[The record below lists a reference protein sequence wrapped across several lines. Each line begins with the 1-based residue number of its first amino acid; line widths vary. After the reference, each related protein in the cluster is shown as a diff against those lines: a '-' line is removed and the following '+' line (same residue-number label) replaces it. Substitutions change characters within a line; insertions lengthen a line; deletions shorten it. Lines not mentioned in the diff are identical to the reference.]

1 MEFAIDV
8 RNLKKSY
15 SEGEVLKKI
24 SFSVKKGTIHGF
36 LGPNGAG
43 KTTTMKIIVGLLPP
57 NEGDVKVEGSVG
69 FLPENPPLYNN
80 MIVKDF
86 LKFVA
91 EIHFVPKKLIQKRI
105 EIVSEK
111 CGITSIQK
119 RLIGNLSKG
128 YRQRVGIAQAL
139 VFDPEVLVFD
149 EPTVGLDPSSI
160 IEIRDLIRGLKNKH
174 TILFSSHQ
182 LHEVELLCSDI
193 TIINQGKILQSGPIS
208 EIRKSYQNRQIVHAV
223 VSNWTGGEVSNE
235 LKSIQKILPCKAL
248 EILPKGNETEL
259 KFILDSAQD
268 LRSRVGKYLFDKKC
282 DLLSLKEEKLDIEEI
297 FKLAT
302 KSKPNE
308 TSENRVH

>member
-1 MEFAIDV
+1 MDVAIDV
-8 RNLKKSY
+8 KNLKKSF
-15 SEGEVLKKI
+15 SGSNVLKEI

-57 NEGDVKVEGSVG
+57 SEGEVKVDGRVG

-105 EIVSEK
+105 EVVSKK
-111 CGITSIQK
+111 CGISSIQK

-139 VFDPEVLVFD
+139 IFDPEVVVLD

-160 IEIRDLIRGLKNKH
+160 IEIRDLIQGLKNDH

-193 TIINQGKILQSGPIS
+193 TIINQGKILKSGPIS
-208 EIRKSYQNRQIVHAV
+208 EIRKSYQNRQIIHAV
-223 VSNWTGGEVSNE
+223 VSNWKGGEAGSE
-235 LKSIQKILPCKAL
+235 LKMVQEFLPCKKL
-248 EILPKGNETEL
+248 EILPNGKETEL

-268 LRSRVGKYLFDKKC
+268 LRSRVGKYLFDKNC

-302 KSKPNE
+302 KSKVTE
-308 TSENRVH
+308 TIENRVQ

>member
-1 MEFAIDV
+1 MDIAINV
-8 RNLKKSY
+8 KKLRKSF
-15 SEGEVLKKI
+15 SGEDVLKNI
-24 SFSVKKGTIHGF
+24 SFSVNKGTIHGF

-43 KTTTMKIIVGLLPP
+43 KTTTMNIIAGLLSPS
-57 NEGDVKVEGSVG
+57 EGEVEVAGSVG
-69 FLPENPPLYNN
+69 FLPETPPLYNN
-80 MIVKDF
+80 MIVRDF

-91 EIHFVPKKLIQKRI
+91 EIHYVPKALINKRI

-111 CGITSIQK
+111 CGVSSVQK

-139 VFDPEVLVFD
+139 IFDPKIVVLD

-160 IEIRDLIRGLKNKH
+160 IEIRELISELKNDH
-174 TILFSSHQ
+174 TVLFSSHQ

-208 EIRKSYQNRQIVHAV
+208 DIRKTYQNRQIIHAV
-223 VSNWTGGEVSNE
+223 VSNWQGGEPNYE
-235 LKSIQKILPCKAL
+235 LKSAQEFLPCKTL
-248 EILPKGNETEL
+248 EISSRGHETEL

-268 LRSRVGKYLFDKKC
+268 LRSRVGKYLFDKNC

-302 KSKPNE
+302 RPKQE
-308 TSENRVH
+308 FENRVQ